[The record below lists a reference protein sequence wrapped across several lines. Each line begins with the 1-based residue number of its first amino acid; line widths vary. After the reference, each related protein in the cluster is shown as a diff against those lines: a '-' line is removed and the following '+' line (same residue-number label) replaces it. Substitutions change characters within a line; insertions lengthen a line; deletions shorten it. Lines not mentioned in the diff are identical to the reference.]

1 MCRFLSL
8 LWVLC
13 AMPVSSIFQGTC
25 LKKEAP
31 PGVLVLSP
39 GSSLVLS
46 CDGDVRVDGAKVKV
60 AKRPSNDEDSS
71 SETQTGNGAFIK
83 TDRNSLTDNS
93 HEEGIQSAGHASS
106 SSSSTTTS
114 SSSSSFP
121 RHQEV
126 QPTSTPLKGEDV
138 DGSEGRR
145 DVKGKTKWK
154 WNGKTVGRGHWDWDG
169 FTTGRRRTQLSVTS
183 VRLKDSGN
191 YTCQHRDRETFSL
204 KVIVADPPEVPSLSC
219 SKRSPSSKI
228 RCDWTP
234 QKPLTLRPSC
244 YLFINKRHSDRFHRV
259 QCSFSSQWS
268 RCWCV
273 LEHNEDELRTRHMA
287 YLCVTNMAGNA
298 TSTILPFYPL
308 NILKPDPPSA
318 VSVRQEMGHETR
330 MTVNWAYPVSWKS
343 QDNYYELIYEL
354 KYQAVGSSSSSMQ
367 LMLIKGRR
375 FFTITDAMPG
385 VEYMIQV
392 RTQDEYDGLWSNWSA
407 PVYGSSWTDA
417 PTLSMLFMTWTLE
430 RERKRINHNQ
440 QDVLRCTRLIKY
452 YDIYMCIISQSS
464 CLISDSR
471 TQEPMALLN
480 EDLMTITFPEYEGSG
495 TDVPSEDT
503 KKNS

>member
-31 PGVLVLSP
+31 PGMLVLSP

-60 AKRPSNDEDSS
+60 AKHPSNDEDSS
-71 SETQTGNGAFIK
+71 SETQTSNGAFIK
-83 TDRNSLTDNS
+83 TDRNSLTDKS
-93 HEEGIQSAGHASS
+93 QEEGVESAGHASLS
-106 SSSSTTTS
+106 SSSSTS
-114 SSSSSFP
+114 LSSSSFP

-154 WNGKTVGRGHWDWDG
+154 WNGKTVGRGRWDWDG

-244 YLFINKRHSDRFHRV
+244 YLFINKRRSDRFHRV

-298 TSTILPFYPL
+298 TSTILPFFPL

-330 MTVNWAYPVSWKS
+330 MTVNWAFPASWKS

-407 PVYGSSWTDA
+407 PVYGSSWTD
-417 PTLSMLFMTWTLE
+417 
-430 RERKRINHNQ
+430 
-440 QDVLRCTRLIKY
+440 
-452 YDIYMCIISQSS
+452 
-464 CLISDSR
+464 SR

-495 TDVPSEDT
+495 TDVPSEALPE
-503 KKNS
+503 SSISPVAMVSHHILWISCSFAILAVI